1 MGAANSTSVCT
12 TVSSTVKAQMLALS
26 FPMIHVFTKAP
37 GPLQEEGEEVW
48 YQQQGTNINTTS
60 LNPAASTRPLA
71 GVLAECQPATR
82 STCPPKGRK
91 SLRL

>member
-60 LNPAASTRPLA
+60 LNP